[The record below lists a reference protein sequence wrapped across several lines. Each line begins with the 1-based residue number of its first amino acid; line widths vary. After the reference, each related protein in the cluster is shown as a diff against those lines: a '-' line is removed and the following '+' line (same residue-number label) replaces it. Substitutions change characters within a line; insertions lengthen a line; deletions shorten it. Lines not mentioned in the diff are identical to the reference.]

1 MNRVIVIGAGAAG
14 MMAALQARYLGAD
27 VRIIEHNSRPGMK
40 LNITGKRRCNLT
52 NDCDMQTLIKNI
64 PGNGRFLYSAFSEF
78 DSYNTM
84 AFFEG
89 LGVKLKTERGNRV
102 FPVSDNARDISG
114 ALISEIKKKG
124 IGIIKD
130 NALEAV
136 IEDGRIKAVKCQR
149 SEYLCDCLI
158 MACGGR
164 SYPGTGSDGSGYAV
178 AKKAGHTVTDLRPSL
193 VPLKA
198 QGNIPARL
206 EGLSL
211 KNIAVTLSK
220 NGKALYNDFGEMVF
234 TRNGV
239 SGPVVLSASAHV
251 ARDMLFPCVMSIDL
265 KPALDEFTLD
275 RRLLR
280 DFEGEKNRD
289 FSNSLGRLL
298 PSKLIPVVVELS
310 GIPGD
315 KKVNSITRQERAG
328 LVSLIKGF
336 KIEITGTGPFEEAII
351 TAGGV
356 SIKEIDPKTMESK
369 LVKGLYFAGEIIDVD
384 GYTGGFNLQIAW
396 STGYK
401 AGRSA
406 AGEDLS

>member
-1 MNRVIVIGAGAAG
+1 M
-14 MMAALQARYLGAD
+14 
-27 VRIIEHNSRPGMK
+27 
-40 LNITGKRRCNLT
+40 
-52 NDCDMQTLIKNI
+52 
-64 PGNGRFLYSAFSEF
+64 
-78 DSYNTM
+78 
-84 AFFEG
+84 
-89 LGVKLKTERGNRV
+89 
-102 FPVSDNARDISG
+102 
-114 ALISEIKKKG
+114 
-124 IGIIKD
+124 
-130 NALEAV
+130 
-136 IEDGRIKAVKCQR
+136 
-149 SEYLCDCLI
+149 
-158 MACGGR
+158 
-164 SYPGTGSDGSGYAV
+164 
-178 AKKAGHTVTDLRPSL
+178 
-193 VPLKA
+193 
-198 QGNIPARL
+198 
-206 EGLSL
+206 
-211 KNIAVTLSK
+211 
-220 NGKALYNDFGEMVF
+220 
-234 TRNGV
+234 
-239 SGPVVLSASAHV
+239 
-251 ARDMLFPCVMSIDL
+251 
-265 KPALDEFTLD
+265 DEFTLD